1 MYDQRIYA
9 TIEKKQIIASAPF
22 KTRERERGT
31 YQVRLNNNNNITK
44 QRMKKKFNNNFILDK
59 ICKRLVP
66 QQ

>member
-31 YQVRLNNNNNITK
+31 YNITK
-44 QRMKKKFNNNFILDK
+44 QRMKKKFNNNFILYK